1 MFINAFTHQVIQS
14 TCQSVLTLTLQSCSP
29 HSLNCVAC
37 MFLLSTALGLS
48 QASVSFLL
56 GTYRLDVRTRFVRIL
71 CDLACHLCLEYYEF
85 RLEHFLGRFIQKS
98 CLYEL

>member
-14 TCQSVLTLTLQSCSP
+14 TCQSVLTLILQSCSP

-48 QASVSFLL
+48 QASASASFLL
-56 GTYRLDVRTRFVRIL
+56 GTYRLNVRTLFVRIL
-71 CDLACHLCLEYYEF
+71 CDLVCHLCLGYYEF
-85 RLEHFLGRFIQKS
+85 LLERSGKISSKDLSI
-98 CLYEL
+98 